1 MKLVANERVVE
12 SEKEHCR
19 HRTQRR
25 RTDQTGENSCQ
36 HKQTSADEPAP
47 SWLYLTVS
55 HDKWRATDSER
66 AKLPRLLVNGRAC
79 SYAAPWFRATG
90 RTQPTDRDHHIN
102 LALRPIPVARRGE
115 RTTLQPL
122 RPWRQTRRRSLWE
135 ARLPP
140 NVLGE
145 LPLRNRCPRRSRGS
159 SERWNN
165 SSDQHN
171 GDNSHNEQQP
181 TPSRELLSSF
191 HDSPL
196 PNTPWQETSLSQKNL
211 RSQGVIRLACTGY
224 RREARAPPTRAS
236 RPPPPVSRACR
247 SVQRAGEHRRRHPER
262 CLHRH

>member
-12 SEKEHCR
+12 SEIEHCW

-25 RTDQTGENSCQ
+25 RTECQPRSTSEIGLGARHHVATDQTGENSCQ

-171 GDNSHNEQQP
+171 DDNSHNEQQP
-181 TPSRELLSSF
+181 IPSRELLSSF

-196 PNTPWQETSLSQKNL
+196 PTL
-211 RSQGVIRLACTGY
+211 RGRK
-224 RREARAPPTRAS
+224 
-236 RPPPPVSRACR
+236 PVSARKPPI
-247 SVQRAGEHRRRHPER
+247 PESHSPG
-262 CLHRH
+262 LHWIQA